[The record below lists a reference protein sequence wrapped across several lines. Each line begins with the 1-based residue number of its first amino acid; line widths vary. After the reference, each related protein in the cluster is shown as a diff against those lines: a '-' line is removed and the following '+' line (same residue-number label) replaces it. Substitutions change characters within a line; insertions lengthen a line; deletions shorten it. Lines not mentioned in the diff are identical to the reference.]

1 MHNMGS
7 RSFLKPNVKR
17 GPKLSDLGFPG
28 IPWDRASWAKA
39 CVCVFMFVR
48 VCVCALCVVLVC
60 MWMRLMD
67 CQCVDSAA
75 FVLVYV
81 AYIVLYALRVFPAVT
96 RLTVYRR
103 LRVRGLGGANLKFN
117 EK

>member
-1 MHNMGS
+1 
-7 RSFLKPNVKR
+7 
-17 GPKLSDLGFPG
+17 
-28 IPWDRASWAKA
+28 
-39 CVCVFMFVR
+39 
-48 VCVCALCVVLVC
+48 
-60 MWMRLMD
+60 MD

-103 LRVRGLGGANLKFN
+103 LEVVMLERVIRELL
-117 EK
+117 

>member
-1 MHNMGS
+1 M
-7 RSFLKPNVKR
+7 
-17 GPKLSDLGFPG
+17 
-28 IPWDRASWAKA
+28 
-39 CVCVFMFVR
+39 CVFMFVR

-103 LRVRGLGGANLKFN
+103 LRVGNFILISYFSFFSQI
-117 EK
+117 

>member
-1 MHNMGS
+1 M
-7 RSFLKPNVKR
+7 
-17 GPKLSDLGFPG
+17 
-28 IPWDRASWAKA
+28 
-39 CVCVFMFVR
+39 
-48 VCVCALCVVLVC
+48 CVCALCVVLVC

-103 LRVRGLGGANLKFN
+103 LRVEDWGKLIFCVFL
-117 EK
+117 

>member
-1 MHNMGS
+1 MPGGA
-7 RSFLKPNVKR
+7 R
-17 GPKLSDLGFPG
+17 GPDVHLRIFPEASRVPGDPLGSGKLGHG
-28 IPWDRASWAKA
+28 V

-103 LRVRGLGGANLKFN
+103 LGVLPF
-117 EK
+117 

>member
-1 MHNMGS
+1 M
-7 RSFLKPNVKR
+7 
-17 GPKLSDLGFPG
+17 
-28 IPWDRASWAKA
+28 
-39 CVCVFMFVR
+39 CVFMSVR

-103 LRVRGLGGANLKFN
+103 LRVLEFFIWVGREILARSRFN
-117 EK
+117 T